1 MLSSVIQQF
10 WFRAEEIAVIFTFIW
25 LQELDDICVI
35 LISNLPERGFSV
47 EEVSNLAKPFG
58 GLRDVL
64 ILSSHKK
71 VFYLVFSSVS
81 T

>member
-1 MLSSVIQQF
+1 MV
-10 WFRAEEIAVIFTFIW
+10 
-25 LQELDDICVI
+25 
-35 LISNLPERGFSV
+35 LISNLPEKGYSV

-71 VFYLVFSSVS
+71 VFQRVSSGVATRS
-81 T
+81 SRKYASNECKCDNVA